1 MVLEVFTPAYFSKV
15 SVTVEKVLSNGLKIT
30 LAGGLTG
37 YIHIDMLSDVEDIL
51 EDNTVGSSLEARV
64 LYVTPTLNTVMLT
77 LRDVRKRDQFSGLSA
92 GQLVEKAVISK
103 VQTSHLTLKLGEDQ
117 WGVVS
122 VRNMKEGKEVI
133 KNVKKRFKEGGTV
146 STRILGLD
154 YCQGVAV
161 CSLHKALVSGAQRLD
176 QLTIGEIV
184 TVTVSRMRLRLIL
197 SLAGS
202 ASITRHL
209 TAWPSQKIFSGMSIV
224 SVDSW
229 DLGTQPRSS
238 PPS

>member
-1 MVLEVFTPAYFSKV
+1 MELEVFSTTLSAQV
-15 SVTVEKVLSNGLKIT
+15 SVTVDSLLSNGLKVS

-37 YIHIDMLSDVEDIL
+37 YIHIDMLSDPEDIL
-51 EDNTVGSSLEARV
+51 EDNSVGSSLEARV

-77 LRDVRKRDQFSGLSA
+77 LRDVRKRDQFAGLSA

-103 VQTSHLTLKLGEDQ
+103 VQTSHLTLKLGENQ

-133 KNVKKRFKEGGTV
+133 KNVKKRFKEGGMV

-161 CSLHKALVSGAQRLD
+161 CSLHKALVAGVQRLD
-176 QLTIGEIV
+176 QLSIGEIV
-184 TVTVSRMRLRLIL
+184 TVTVASWNSAGLLVTLASGLQGLVPRLFL
-197 SLAGS
+197 SDVQLSHPERKYLPGDKLPA
-202 ASITRHL
+202 RVL
-209 TAWPSQKIFSGMSIV
+209 
-224 SVDSW
+224 
-229 DLGTQPRSS
+229 R
-238 PPS
+238 